1 MEVINLLKSYKHIMP
16 RVREL
21 NHKINEFNS
30 LKDYCTVKAQAIS
43 DMPKAAPRTSDMIG
57 NLVARYDNELN
68 EYVEEINSLLDKKK
82 LIEKMLSKLDRVE
95 YDVIINRY
103 INNPTFHVSDI
114 LEWVG
119 YQVNYS
125 RAHVSRI
132 HNRAIE
138 KMEKWL
144 KT

>member
-1 MEVINLLKSYKHIMP
+1 M
-16 RVREL
+16 
-21 NHKINEFNS
+21 NEYIKN
-30 LKDYCTVKAQAIS
+30 KDYCTVMAQCIS